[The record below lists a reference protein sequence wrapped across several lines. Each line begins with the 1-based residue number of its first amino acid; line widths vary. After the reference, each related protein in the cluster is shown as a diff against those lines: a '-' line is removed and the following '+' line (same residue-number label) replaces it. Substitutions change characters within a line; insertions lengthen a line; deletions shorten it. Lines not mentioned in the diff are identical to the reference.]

1 MFQSVEGIWLAPK
14 MSSLWRGLEVKS
26 QIWAATAAPN
36 LARIQVGRLEWCWA
50 RFLPPIDHLLPK
62 KRHTGIVVF
71 GKEYWP
77 YWPVWSFFFSGGD
90 AMMLQ
95 KQFPHCCYDR
105 YGGQCFESKPE
116 STPFGEP
123 LKRSYLGAGG
133 AQLDDQFQFHRIHYR
148 QVGRPHNWEKQNR
161 HLLIWMFL
169 WGIVF
174 GVLGLFLLVT
184 FP

>member
-26 QIWAATAAPN
+26 QMWAATAAPN

-77 YWPVWSFFFSGGD
+77 YWPVWSFLYSSPGGD
-90 AMMLQ
+90 AMILQ
-95 KQFPHCCYDR
+95 KTVSSLLLWQVWWAVLR
-105 YGGQCFESKPE
+105 KQ
-116 STPFGEP
+116 
-123 LKRSYLGAGG
+123 AG
-133 AQLDDQFQFHRIHYR
+133 
-148 QVGRPHNWEKQNR
+148 VNT
-161 HLLIWMFL
+161 L
-169 WGIVF
+169 WGTLETKLF
-174 GVLGLFLLVT
+174 GSRGCPVGSSISI
-184 FP
+184 P